1 MTKGS
6 LVQHSLRLLSLAWL
20 GGTLASCAGQERAA
34 SDSAAAPKQSPTA
47 AAVDP
52 CALVTGAE
60 AEQAFG
66 ASPAT
71 QERPPEANNENLATC
86 RYTAPKGNTVAVL
99 VVMVPQST
107 VARPWFDNN
116 RQQPLT
122 NQAVTGVG
130 DDAFWVGDL
139 NTLYVLRGN
148 ASFSIGGDVTMDQAR
163 QLAQTAVGRIG
174 G

>member
-1 MTKGS
+1 
-6 LVQHSLRLLSLAWL
+6 VIWL
-20 GGTLASCAGQERAA
+20 GSILLLAVCGGQE
-34 SDSAAAPKQSPTA
+34 
-47 AAVDP
+47 AAVDDTAGVQPASGSAVSTDP
-52 CALVTGAE
+52 CALVTGTE

-66 ASPAT
+66 ASPAA

-99 VVMVPQST
+99 VVMVPQAA
-107 VARPWFDNN
+107 VARQWFDGN

-148 ASFSIGGDVTMDQAR
+148 VSFSIGGDVTMDQAR
-163 QLAQTAVGRIG
+163 QLALTAVGRIG